1 MWEMTYAP
9 GVAKVDLINPHK
21 NDGNPASSSMG
32 CPVLA
37 VGSIQS
43 GHNNMRNTHPNST
56 GNQNGLTPKLINVQ
70 NGRDSGK
77 EHKDTA
83 DTTSK
88 QRYGVSRETEVL
100 EDEL

>member
-1 MWEMTYAP
+1 MTYAP
-9 GVAKVDLINPHK
+9 GVTKVDLINPHK
-21 NDGNPASSSMG
+21 NDGNPAGSFMG

-37 VGSIQS
+37 EGSIQS
-43 GHNNMRNTHPNST
+43 GNNNMRNTHPNST
-56 GNQNGLTPKLINVQ
+56 SNQDGLAPKLINVQ

-77 EHKDTA
+77 EHEDTA

-88 QRYGVSRETEVL
+88 QGSGVSRETEIL